1 MIAQSKKRISVSH
14 MTKIAMMGVLAFII
28 MQLSA
33 PIPIFPTFLKLD
45 VSDLPALIAAF
56 AMGPLAGVLVS
67 AIKNILHLLQTT
79 TGGVGELANFFIAS
93 AITIPAALIYRRHK
107 TKQSAII
114 GLIVG
119 TITMAIAGGI
129 ANYFVLLPFYSKIM
143 PVDII
148 INMGAVVNP
157 NISNFETL
165 VLYGVIPFNLVKGAV
180 LSVITL
186 LIYKHISPI
195 LHKGQ

>member
-33 PIPIFPTFLKLD
+33 PIPIFPAFLKLD

-165 VLYGVIPFNLVKGAV
+165 VLYGIIPFNLVKGAV